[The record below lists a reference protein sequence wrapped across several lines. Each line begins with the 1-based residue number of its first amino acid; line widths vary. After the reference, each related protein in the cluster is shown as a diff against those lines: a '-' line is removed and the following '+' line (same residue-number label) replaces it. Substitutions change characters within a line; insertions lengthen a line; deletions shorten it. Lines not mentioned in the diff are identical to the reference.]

1 MKKIKSLLA
10 LVATAM
16 LVGCSPKAESKEQGS
31 SEAPVSEQ
39 ASSQT
44 VSLFTA
50 DGWKVDFVCDAHA
63 TYEVYTTE
71 EYTTKQQG
79 PNWYATSETGEI
91 TKGDETNTVAV
102 YFKVIPA
109 EGWTAAVSATE
120 GTYNKLKTPGDQK
133 IDNAYKLTKVTADTT
148 ITIAC
153 TENSAVK
160 GWKVTFDLGTGIQ
173 VKVYKD
179 QAYTIEDTDTQIQ
192 TRNCKDEPYPY
203 CNDGNDSQVCFK
215 VIYSGAGEIEVTAT
229 EGTFKNIKDPEETA
243 VADCWRI
250 TKITGDI
257 TVTIRA
263 K

>member
-16 LVGCSPKAESKEQGS
+16 LVGCSPKAGS
-31 SEAPVSEQ
+31 SEAPVSE
-39 ASSQT
+39 S

-79 PNWYATSETGEI
+79 PNWYATNETGEI
-91 TKGDETNTVAV
+91 VKGDETNTVAV

-109 EGWTAAVSATE
+109 QGYTATVKATE
-120 GTYNKLKTPGDQK
+120 GTYNKIKTPGDQK
-133 IDNAYKLTKVTADTT
+133 IENAYKLTKVTADTT
-148 ITIAC
+148 ITITC
-153 TENSAVK
+153 QENSAVQ

-179 QAYTIEDTDTQIQ
+179 QGYEIEDTDTQIQ
-192 TRNCKDEPYPY
+192 TRNGKAEPYPY
-203 CNDGNDSQVCFK
+203 CNDGEDSQLCFK
-215 VIYSGAGEIEVTAT
+215 VIYSGAGEIDVTAT
-229 EGTFKNIKDPEETA
+229 EGKFRNIKDPEETGHEN
-243 VADCWRI
+243 CWRI